1 MRKRPSAN
9 FITSAAIAAAS
20 FGAGD
25 GLAGGS
31 AADDAAMAR
40 RGIGASKAGGVENR
54 PAQTSRLSVLN
65 PTGPWLVRGEKAGA
79 GVLGGGCLP
88 VRSRQLATAIAMPS
102 SERIVS

>member
-20 FGAGD
+20 SGAGD
-25 GLAGGS
+25 AFAGAS
-31 AADDAAMAR
+31 AADDVAMAR
-40 RGIGASKAGGVENR
+40 RGIGASKAGGAENR

-65 PTGPWLVRGEKAGA
+65 PTGPWLVRGEKPGA

-88 VRSRQLATAIAMPS
+88 VGFRQLATAISMPS
-102 SERIVS
+102 SERIDS